1 MNVVVRKGLPKLDP
15 PSFVLVPPRWATLF
29 GAALMTLVAAATL
42 IGVVVA
48 YPPDAPP
55 ALRYALGAG
64 AALLLAI
71 ALRPATW
78 RQAPV
83 FAADRHGIHIVH
95 NNGHDFSFI
104 PWQNVGTMTVGWGT
118 RHTRSVLIAIHVAD
132 DEWQRLTG
140 VPPGFSAPTEDGY
153 RLVNIG
159 NACRNPE
166 RTLER
171 IEAVRRQARGS

>member
-1 MNVVVRKGLPKLDP
+1 MSVVVRKELPKLDP
-15 PSFVLVPPRWATLF
+15 PSFVLVQPRWATLF
-29 GAALMTLVAAATL
+29 AAGLMTLIAVATL
-42 IGVVVA
+42 FGVAVA

-78 RQAPV
+78 RQMPV
-83 FAADRHGIHIVH
+83 FAADRYGIHVVH
-95 NNGHDFSFI
+95 NNGREFSFI
-104 PWQNVGTMTVGWGT
+104 PWQNVGTMTVGQGT
-118 RHTRSVLIAIHVAD
+118 GRSRSVLIAIRVTD

-140 VPPGFSAPTEDGY
+140 IPPGFSTPAEDGS
-153 RLVNIG
+153 RLLNIG

-171 IEAVRRQARGS
+171 IEAVRRQA